1 MSTII
6 QKMLGSTVGCQ
17 QGAHV
22 FGQLDK
28 VGSIPRPLGEAA
40 QASNLC
46 LQQARQP
53 VAVDLRADL
62 ASGLRLFQRCGKAL
76 LRADERRRNH
86 MQMRLAM
93 GSLQL

>member
-1 MSTII
+1 
-6 QKMLGSTVGCQ
+6 MLGSAVGCQ

-22 FGQLDK
+22 FGQLNK
-28 VGSIPRPLGEAA
+28 MGSVSRPLGDAA
-40 QASNLC
+40 QANNLC

-53 VAVDLRADL
+53 VAADLRADL
-62 ASGLRLFQRCGKAL
+62 PSGLRLFQRCGKAL